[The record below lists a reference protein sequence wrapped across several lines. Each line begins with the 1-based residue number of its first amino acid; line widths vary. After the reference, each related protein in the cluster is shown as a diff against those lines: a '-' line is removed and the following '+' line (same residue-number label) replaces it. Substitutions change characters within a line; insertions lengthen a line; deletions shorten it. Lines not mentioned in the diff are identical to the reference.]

1 MRQKE
6 FIDLFISIS
15 EKVDCLG
22 FDDDAK
28 LKADVLHSSMA
39 FALKDLTEEEYNKLP
54 IYLRKTIEKL
64 ETKLLKY
71 VSFEHKRDYE
81 KDIQENGK
89 FRKSGIAQNRK
100 CKQRIGFYEEEET
113 VNKVD

>member
-15 EKVDCLG
+15 EKVECLG
-22 FDDDAK
+22 FDEDAK

-71 VSFEHKRDYE
+71 VSFDYKKDYE
-81 KDIQENGK
+81 KHVQENGK
-89 FRKSGIAQNRK
+89 FRKSLAQNRK
-100 CKQRIGFYEEEET
+100 CKQRIGFYEEGET